1 MVGWLT
7 RLFSSQPANT
17 KAPEPEPIEE
27 EIELAE
33 AEPQVEDELV
43 PQLSSPLSFTRISW
57 MQNESLNASL
67 MNWLLEG
74 YDQSNLFAS
83 PLEKKVLT
91 ALDKIILS
99 NQAASDMVR
108 RMPGVLPQ
116 LLQSLRT
123 EDFSGAELARTI
135 SNDVVLV
142 AEVIR
147 IANSALYHVSDKI
160 DSIEHAILVLGHSG
174 LRQLITSVA
183 FKPIIDLK
191 SGHYTRA
198 IAPKIWE
205 HSEKCAVANRILAEG
220 EPVAAFE
227 AFLAGLMQY
236 VGLIVSLRVLDQL
249 VDPKENIGSASF
261 CSALM
266 ACGRK
271 ISASIGREW
280 NFPEAVVIAIEE
292 QGNIKQNAPMS
303 PLGLLLETGDYI
315 SKVKILSENQQID
328 INNPDL
334 LKGISE
340 KAQACLQE
348 LQTLDVPPEE

>member
-27 EIELAE
+27 EIEPVE
-33 AEPQVEDELV
+33 VEQQVEDIAA
-43 PQLSSPLSFTRISW
+43 PAPPPLSFQRISW
-57 MQNESLNASL
+57 MQNDSMNASL

-74 YDQSNLFAS
+74 YDQSNLFAN
-83 PLEKKVLT
+83 PLEQKVLA
-91 ALDKIILS
+91 ALDKIIAS
-99 NQAASDMVR
+99 NQATADMVR

-147 IANSALYHVSDKI
+147 IANSALYHVTDKI

-205 HSEKCAVANRILAEG
+205 HSEKCAVANRILAED
-220 EPVAAFE
+220 EPVVPFE

-236 VGLIVSLRVLDQL
+236 VGLIVSLRVLDQM
-249 VDPKENIGSASF
+249 VDPKDSIGSASF
-261 CSALM
+261 CSSLM
-266 ACGRK
+266 ASGRK

-280 NFPEAVVIAIEE
+280 NFPEAVVVAIEE
-292 QGNIKQNAPMS
+292 QGNINQKALMS

-315 SKVKILSENQQID
+315 SKLKILSENQQID
-328 INNPDL
+328 INDVNL
-334 LKGISE
+334 LRGVSE
-340 KAQACLQE
+340 KAQTCLRE
-348 LQTLDVPPEE
+348 LQALSMTPNE

>member
-1 MVGWLT
+1 
-7 RLFSSQPANT
+7 
-17 KAPEPEPIEE
+17 
-27 EIELAE
+27 
-33 AEPQVEDELV
+33 
-43 PQLSSPLSFTRISW
+43 
-57 MQNESLNASL
+57 
-67 MNWLLEG
+67 
-74 YDQSNLFAS
+74 
-83 PLEKKVLT
+83 
-91 ALDKIILS
+91 
-99 NQAASDMVR
+99 
-108 RMPGVLPQ
+108 VLPQ

-147 IANSALYHVSDKI
+147 IANSALYRVSDKI

-220 EPVAAFE
+220 EPVVPFE

-236 VGLIVSLRVLDQL
+236 VGLIVSLRVIDQIA
-249 VDPKENIGSASF
+249 DPKQGIGSASF

-266 ACGRK
+266 ASCRK

-280 NFPEAVVIAIEE
+280 NFPDHVVVAIEE
-292 QGNIKQNAPMS
+292 QGNIKYNAPMS
-303 PLGLLLETGDYI
+303 SLGLILETGDYI
-315 SKVKILSENQQID
+315 SKLKILSENRLID
-328 INNPDL
+328 INNTDL
-334 LKGISE
+334 FRGVSE
-340 KAQACLQE
+340 KALTCLHE
-348 LQTLDVPPEE
+348 LQALSVAPNE